1 VTALYAALL
10 AALYL
15 FLTMRVIR
23 ARQAQRVDM
32 GDGDDLLLRR
42 YIRAH
47 GNFAE
52 FAPLGLVML
61 GLLELGGWAARLL
74 HGLGLMLLGGRVA
87 HAWSF
92 SAAELRLGSR
102 RLGMG
107 LTMTM
112 LALAALLCL
121 VQGLTQSPAA
131 SGTAPCP

>member
-1 VTALYAALL
+1 MPVTALYAALL

-15 FLTMRVIR
+15 VLTVRVIR
-23 ARQAQRVDM
+23 ARQAQRVDL
-32 GDGDDLLLRR
+32 GDGDDALLRR
-42 YIRAH
+42 YVRAH

-61 GLLELGGWAARLL
+61 GLLELGGWAAWLL
-74 HGLGLMLLGGRVA
+74 HGLGLMLLGGRLA

-92 SAAELRLGSR
+92 SVAELRLPSR
-102 RLGMG
+102 QLGMG

-121 VQGLTQSPAA
+121 IQGLMPA
-131 SGTAPCP
+131 